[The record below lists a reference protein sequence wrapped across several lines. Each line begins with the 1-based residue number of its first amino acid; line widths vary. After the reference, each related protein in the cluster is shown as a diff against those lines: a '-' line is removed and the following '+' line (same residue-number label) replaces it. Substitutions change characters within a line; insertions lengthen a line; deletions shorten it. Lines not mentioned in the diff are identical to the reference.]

1 MVFYSILSV
10 ASPPKNLTVNC
21 RYDNISSSSFVSI
34 TWEHPEKPNGIIQLY
49 NIQLNGIAKFKN
61 QMGRLEID
69 SFEPPSWS
77 VYKRNSTR
85 YNQIPPNT
93 NYTVY
98 F

>member
-1 MVFYSILSV
+1 M
-10 ASPPKNLTVNC
+10 ASPPKNLAVIC
-21 RYDNISSSSFVSI
+21 RYDNISSSSFMSI
-34 TWEHPEKPNGIIQLY
+34 TWKPPEKPNGIIQRY
-49 NIQLNGIAKFKN
+49 NIQLIGVAKFKN
-61 QMGRLEID
+61 DMGRLDTD

-98 F
+98 SLIV